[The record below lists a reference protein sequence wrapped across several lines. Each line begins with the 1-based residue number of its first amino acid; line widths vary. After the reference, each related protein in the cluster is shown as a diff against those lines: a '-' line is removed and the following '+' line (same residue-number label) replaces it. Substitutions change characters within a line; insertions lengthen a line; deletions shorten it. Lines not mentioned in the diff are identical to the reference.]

1 MYSQIQRLG
10 LTPQLIQIDQIV
22 PMLNE
27 KPNCWRLTIPTSD
40 MTQSEELV
48 MSMQG
53 VIVGKDLPPL
63 LKRSV

>member
-22 PMLNE
+22 PTLNE

-40 MTQSEELV
+40 TTQSEELV
-48 MSMQG
+48 MSM
-53 VIVGKDLPPL
+53 
-63 LKRSV
+63 